1 MASSTQTASTSIPIA
16 SSWEHDVFLSF
27 RGKETRKGFTGHLH
41 RALKGKKSIKV
52 FKDDLQLK
60 RGTTIP
66 LELLTAIE
74 ESRFALIVFSPDY
87 ASSKW
92 CLDEL
97 VKIYECMQVRETII
111 PIFYNV
117 EPSHVRHQSGTF
129 EEAFK
134 KHENG
139 SEHNTETVQRWRTAL
154 TKVADMSGW
163 NLAEYGEETKFID
176 DIVDDLYNKLVCAG
190 CNKRVVDG
198 GLKCLRAVWHQA
210 CLLCKVCKRPCTNG
224 DYEEYGDHSY
234 HKRCYEQLCMVC
246 IVCKKPI
253 KDNSESQG
261 EYKEHPFWRQRYC
274 PSHAKDGTPR
284 CCSCE
289 RLKPRDTTYY
299 KLDDGRKLCPDCKE
313 SIINTAN
320 GGRSIFLE
328 VRKFYKKL
336 NVIVEKIPVRL
347 VSRQEIIDVMKEG
360 NEGSDRQLPVIR
372 AVCLFERNTT
382 SAIMGRP
389 SQVWCEVKEIL
400 IWYGLPRILTGSLL
414 AQQMIGGWSTL
425 PVHLANKCSEFERK
439 LCQFRKHKIESGR
452 EALLQTAMNAVRRHG
467 LEMRKLYSAPGCAA
481 HPISAVYFEKVK
493 SQRQMDGG
501 DGRVRGAPG
510 CAEYALLEMTLKTIQ
525 RTGNFP
531 SLTH

>member
-190 CNKRVVDG
+190 CNKRVDDG

-210 CLLCKVCKRPCTNG
+210 CLLCKGCKRPCTNG

-253 KDNSESQG
+253 EHNSQSQG

-274 PSHAKDGTPR
+274 PSHVKDGTPR

-299 KLDDGRKLCPDCKE
+299 KLDDGRKLCPECKE

-336 NVIVEKIPVRL
+336 NVKVEKIPVRL

-372 AVCLFERNTT
+372 AVCLFKENTT

-389 SQVWCEVKEIL
+389 SQLWCEVKEIL

-414 AQQMIGGWSTL
+414 AQQMIGAWLRLKSCPNMSPEVEKGISRYFANRWLEYSSGSS
-425 PVHLANKCSEFERK
+425 NKCSEFERK
-439 LCQFRKHKIESGR
+439 LCQFRKHKIESD
-452 EALLQTAMNAVRRHG
+452 LLLTAKKVVHKHG
-467 LEMRKLYSAPGCAA
+467 LEMTLETIRKT
-481 HPISAVYFEKVK
+481 
-493 SQRQMDGG
+493 G
-501 DGRVRGAPG
+501 D
-510 CAEYALLEMTLKTIQ
+510 
-525 RTGNFP
+525 FP
-531 SLTH
+531 SDAQLKYTDRTVLTSYCV